1 MSQQTKLLSRK
12 ITALTDENNI
22 SGIIE
27 TLQESIAQIS
37 NNEINFLITK
47 SMVNLDRK
55 RVNIDIITSIIT
67 NVASNN
73 RISIDS
79 VTYTSYMDILN
90 RRGKYEETLRIFDN
104 IKVIIIHSLLLTHS
118 LISLLFKGQ
127 RNNVFH
133 VSSSCCRS
141 LSTMEILNRFIR
153 NSIHYAQ
160 E

>member
-1 MSQQTKLLSRK
+1 MSQQTKLLTRK
-12 ITALTDENNI
+12 ITALTNENNI

-27 TLQESIAQIS
+27 TLQESIGLIS

-55 RVNIDIITSIIT
+55 RVNIDIITSIIID
-67 NVASNN
+67 VVSNN

-104 IKVIIIHSLLLTHS
+104 IKVIITHSLLLTHYYS
-118 LISLLFKGQ
+118 LTHSLTYL
-127 RNNVFH
+127 
-133 VSSSCCRS
+133 
-141 LSTMEILNRFIR
+141 LTI
-153 NSIHYAQ
+153 
-160 E
+160 